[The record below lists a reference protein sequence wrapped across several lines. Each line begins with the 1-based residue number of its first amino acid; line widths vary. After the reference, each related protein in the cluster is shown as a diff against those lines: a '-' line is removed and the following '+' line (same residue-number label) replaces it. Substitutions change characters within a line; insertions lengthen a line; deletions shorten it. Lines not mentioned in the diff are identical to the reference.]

1 MVPIFLEEL
10 LIRKLFSVWPQD
22 GFHSHCRLA
31 DDDPSELNMTD
42 QLNELQPEGP
52 YEELSETP
60 MSKLSSTEFAR
71 FLDLIEKFE
80 DATELSLSKTEGYR
94 ELRMMIHVLR
104 NHLAGRLTTPTSLAD
119 ASGLSYGTAK
129 RGIESIIKRGLILS
143 RPRTKSGKSFSL
155 HPSHTMIEEWENYA
169 NRIKALLVET
179 LGLDPESDA
188 TSRII
193 LGEPYQS
200 TDVISPPAV
209 LSRRLDLKGGLRV
222 LMHADP
228 TFLAMHNL
236 KRQLEAIFGVNIKN
250 KAKSIDSLREEI
262 LANARFA
269 HSHYDII
276 TCNLPWFGEF
286 ASQDMLLPLDKFV
299 DRERY
304 DLSDFHPVALQS
316 SRYAGKQYGIPVQTT
331 PELLCYR
338 KDILESAGLTP
349 PTTTEELTRVARALH
364 DPGKGFYGI
373 AWNAARGTPLGHT
386 FAFLMAKFGQPIIN
400 LECIEGGYEYENA
413 TGDQLR
419 PMFLSDAAFRA
430 CEYML
435 DILKYSPPN
444 ILQMSWYERARSYAA
459 GEVSMAYCY
468 TSLAPLF
475 ELNVR
480 SPAWSHTGY
489 LPHTVGNHGRPF
501 VPIGGY
507 ALAIPANLSE
517 ERVEATWAAVRHL
530 TCRSMS
536 KLYILNGSLVTSRF
550 SVGRDPEV
558 SSLSPLIGVVDRMA
572 REGTLQS
579 WPRPPVPDITSII
592 DIAGHEI
599 FDVLAGRRSIKQA
612 LTRSHEQADKLMR
625 SKGYY

>member
-1 MVPIFLEEL
+1 MSDLPDE
-10 LIRKLFSVWPQD
+10 
-22 GFHSHCRLA
+22 SH
-31 DDDPSELNMTD
+31 
-42 QLNELQPEGP
+42 PEGP
-52 YEELSETP
+52 YDRLSETP
-60 MSKLSSTEFAR
+60 RPKLSNTELSR
-71 FLDLIEKFE
+71 FIDFIEKFE
-80 DATELSLSKTEGYR
+80 DVTEQSLSISQGYR
-94 ELRMMIHVLR
+94 ELRMMIHLMR

-143 RPRTKSGKSFSL
+143 RPRTKSGKTVSL

-169 NRIKALLVET
+169 NRIKALLGDT
-179 LGLDPESDA
+179 LGLDPKSGA

-193 LGEPYQS
+193 LEEPYQS
-200 TDVISPPAV
+200 SDVISPPAV
-209 LSRRLDLKGGLRV
+209 LSQRLDMKGGLRV

-228 TFLAMHNL
+228 TFMAMHNL
-236 KRQLEAIFGVNIKN
+236 KRQLEAIFGVGVTN

-262 LANARFA
+262 LANARYA

-276 TCNLPWFGEF
+276 TCNLPWFGEL
-286 ASQDMLLPLDKFV
+286 ASQDMLLPLDAFI
-299 DRERY
+299 ERDGY
-304 DLSDFHPVALQS
+304 DVSDFHPVAFKS

-338 KDILESAGLTP
+338 KDILESAGLKP
-349 PTTTEELTRVARALH
+349 PTTTEQLIRVARALH

-386 FAFLMAKFGQPIIN
+386 FAFLMAKFGQPLIN
-400 LECIEGGYEYENA
+400 LQRIDGSYEFENA

-444 ILQMSWYERARSYAA
+444 ILHMSWYERTRCYAA
-459 GEVSMAYCY
+459 GEVGMAYSY

-475 ELNVR
+475 ELNEK
-480 SPAWSHTGY
+480 SPAWHNTGF
-489 LPHTVGNHGRPF
+489 LPHTVGNHGRSF

-507 ALAIPANLSE
+507 SLAIPANLSE
-517 ERVEATWAAVRHL
+517 ERVESAWAALRHL

-550 SVGRDPEV
+550 SVSRDPEV
-558 SSLSPLIGVVDRMA
+558 TALSPLIEAVDEMA
-572 REGTLQS
+572 RKDLLQA
-579 WPRPPVPDITSII
+579 WPRPPVPGITDLIH
-592 DIAGHEI
+592 IAGNEI
-599 FDVLAGRRSIKQA
+599 FEVLDGRRSIKKA
-612 LTRSHEQADKLMR
+612 LSLAQDRADRVMR
-625 SKGYY
+625 DRGFY

>member
-1 MVPIFLEEL
+1 M
-10 LIRKLFSVWPQD
+10 
-22 GFHSHCRLA
+22 
-31 DDDPSELNMTD
+31 ND
-42 QLNELQPEGP
+42 QLHELHPEGP
-52 YEELSETP
+52 YEELSEIP

-71 FLDLIEKFE
+71 FLDFIEKFE
-80 DATELSLSKTEGYR
+80 DATEQSLSATQGYR
-94 ELRMMIHVLR
+94 ELHMMIHVMR

-143 RPRTKSGKSFSL
+143 RPRTKSGKTVSL
-155 HPSHTMIEEWENYA
+155 HPSHTMIVEWESYA
-169 NRIKALLVET
+169 TRVKALVGNTFGLVSQT
-179 LGLDPESDA
+179 DA
-188 TSRII
+188 TSGII
-193 LGEPYQS
+193 LAEPHQS
-200 TDVISPPAV
+200 PDVVSPPNV
-209 LSRRLDLKGGLRV
+209 LSQRLELKGGLRV

-228 TFLAMHNL
+228 TFMAMHNL
-236 KRQLEAIFGVNIKN
+236 KRQLEAIFGVDIKN

-269 HSHYDII
+269 HSHYDIV
-276 TCNLPWFGEF
+276 TCNLPWFGEL
-286 ASQDMLLPLDKFV
+286 ASQDMLLPLDAFI
-299 DRERY
+299 DRESY
-304 DLSDFHPVALQS
+304 NLSDFHSVAVHS
-316 SRYAGKQYGIPVQTT
+316 ARYAGKQYGIPVQST

-338 KDILESAGLTP
+338 KDVLESAGLTP
-349 PTTTEELTRVARALH
+349 PTTTEQLTKVARALH
-364 DPGKGFYGI
+364 DPGKGRYGI

-400 LECIEGGYEYENA
+400 LQRIEGGYAFEDV

-419 PMFLSDAAFRA
+419 PMFLTDAAFRA

-475 ELNVR
+475 ELNKQ
-480 SPAWSHTGY
+480 SPAWQHTGY
-489 LPHTVGNHGRPF
+489 LPHTVGNRGRPF

-517 ERVEATWAAVRHL
+517 ERVEAAWAALRHL

-550 SVGRDPEV
+550 SVSRDPEV

-572 REGTLQS
+572 REGILQA
-579 WPRPPVPDITSII
+579 WPRPPVPDINAIV
-592 DIAGHEI
+592 DIAGQEI
-599 FDVLAGRRSIKQA
+599 FEVLAGRRSIKQA
-612 LTRSHEQADKLMR
+612 LTRAQDQADQLMS